1 MEAVFDYNVILNQAV
16 QKIRDI
22 REPRSIS
29 SFHRDARMQI
39 MEEEARFDFGGHDY
53 DTYVNAVSVAE
64 EISISG
70 LRFIICTLLDR
81 YGRKYEEI
89 SLDGF
94 SCATSKIHFAIKD
107 LSNGEVLL
115 FKDPEE
121 SPFWKA
127 RGKEPLEVT
136 NFLNQYSSNGRGVSQ
151 TTEPVPL

>member
-1 MEAVFDYNVILNQAV
+1 MEAVFDYNVVLNQAV

-22 REPRSIS
+22 RAPRSIS
-29 SFHRDARMQI
+29 AFHRDPRMQI
-39 MEEEARFDFGGHDY
+39 MEEETIFDFGGHDY
-53 DTYVNAVSVAE
+53 DAYVNAVSAAE

-70 LRFIICTLLDR
+70 LHFIICTLLDR

-107 LSNGEVLL
+107 LSNGEVLF

-136 NFLNQYSSNGRGVSQ
+136 NFLKQYAASACKYI
-151 TTEPVPL
+151 